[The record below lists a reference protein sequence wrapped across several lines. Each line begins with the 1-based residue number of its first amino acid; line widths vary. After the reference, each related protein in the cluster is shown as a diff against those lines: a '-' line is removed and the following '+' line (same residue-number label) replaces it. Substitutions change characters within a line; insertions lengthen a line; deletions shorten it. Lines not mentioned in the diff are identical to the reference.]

1 MRKAKQRYGPARGG
15 FSQEQSPFDHA
26 PSAEL
31 RDLARGQSVS
41 VSSLVARQ
49 AAAVGLLGGEKTARV
64 GGRVTQE
71 LLNAARSASGLRSD
85 TELLEY
91 ALSKVALEDDFGVK
105 LLGRKGS
112 IPRRVEL

>member
-1 MRKAKQRYGPARGG
+1 MRKAKQRYGPARDG

-31 RDLARGQSVS
+31 RDLALGQSVP
-41 VSSLVARQ
+41 VSHLVARQ

-71 LLNAARSASGLRSD
+71 LLDAARSASGLQSD

-112 IPRRVEL
+112 IPKGVEL